1 MWDNAP
7 LLRSIANALLVL
19 CAGAVLYGAVFYATH
34 LPGWFPLQTVRLS
47 AVPQRVGAAE
57 VLRVVRNDA
66 RGNFFTVDIDRLRQ
80 ALEKLPWVRN
90 ASIRREFPHGLVLQ
104 LEEDQ
109 ALARWNNVA
118 LVNRQGEIFAAES
131 GGAMPQAAPG
141 PDEVRVSG
149 GVPGARRPPFYGE
162 SEQQLPL
169 FIGQDEAAAEMT
181 RQYAQFSQQL
191 AGLDLRVTQLGLSA
205 RHAWQLHLSN
215 GMVLELGR
223 DDMQQRL
230 ARFVEVY
237 PYSLAAVSGKVKYVD
252 LRYRNGFAVS
262 GLAKQG

>member
-1 MWDNAP
+1 MWNNVI
-7 LLRSIANALLVL
+7 LLRNITNALLVL
-19 CAGAVLYGAVFYATH
+19 CAGAVMYGAVFYATH

-47 AVPQRVGAAE
+47 AVPQRVEAAE

-118 LVNRQGEIFAAES
+118 LVNRQGEIFLAER
-131 GGAMPQAAPG
+131 AMPQAAPG
-141 PDEVRVSG
+141 SDEVRVLG
-149 GVPGARRPPFYGE
+149 GVMGARRPPLYGE

-169 FIGQDEAAAEMT
+169 FIGQDDAAAEMT

-191 AGLDLRVTQLGLSA
+191 AGLDLRVTQLRLSA

-237 PYSLAAVSGKVKYVD
+237 PYSLAAASGKVKYVD